1 MPVEFLPDEL
11 PGVELAVA
19 IAWGADPTSA
29 DPSAWTWSDITRDV
43 LFDDPISVTLGR
55 ADEAST
61 SQPAKC
67 SMRLDNTTGAYS
79 LGPKSPNY
87 PYVRRNTPVRVRVI
101 GFGGIVLTGGSD
113 SYADTPDDP
122 AFAVGDLDVRL
133 EIEPTSW
140 RPEEFMVLA
149 SKSDTGTNRSW
160 ALRLLRTGALE
171 VAWNTDGTS
180 ATRRVLASGQPV
192 PADSG
197 RLAVRCTLD
206 VDDGNGGHVA
216 TFYTAPTIDGP
227 WTELDRN
234 SDTGTTSIYTGT
246 APLTIGSIANGAR
259 EFSNESRFVGTVG
272 AFELRDGIDGELV
285 VDAEFDTA
293 DPYAAELVDDTGRPW
308 TLADGASL
316 FDDTVFFGYSTEFA
330 PVWNTRGNVATVTLA
345 ANGILRRLKQ
355 RQKAV
360 RSSLYRDFST
370 KSDVVAYW
378 PLEDGERAGR
388 FTSGRSNDD
397 TVLDP
402 VGEVEFAK
410 FTEFLGSAP
419 LPVVKAG
426 RIHGR
431 APYYTGADDQRFVTL
446 VAVPADGAHD
456 TDERLVFRVWTA
468 SGPVI
473 RWDVYVTPN
482 GALGVDGFDGLGQTV
497 FSSERAAFNVNGKLV
512 MLSLWLQ
519 QNGDDTFWQLSRFE
533 VGADSA
539 NVWDGTV
546 RTTFERITQIQL
558 GDRRGTDGIAYG
570 HVAIIN
576 DNVHEAIWDT
586 AKSSLVA
593 WAGETAT
600 DRIARLCREHDVPVT
615 IVGTSDVQMGPQGQD
630 TLLTLLR
637 ECETADQGVL
647 FDGVGPGLAYI
658 ARERRENV
666 EPAVVVD
673 VAAGELAPDFAPTDD
688 DQRNVNE
695 VTAKIPGGSSVTV
708 TDVDGPLG
716 TRAIGTYDADITVN
730 INAAARLR
738 DYAAWL
744 VHLGTVEGY
753 RYPTV
758 SADMRATPQH
768 AAAWLAVRPSSRVTL
783 ADPSA
788 VFDQLADE
796 DISLLVEGTEV
807 TLSPYEWR
815 VTAQCSPYDPWR
827 VIVLADD
834 KGEGAGEYVCRLDSV
849 NSALWGDFPAGATT
863 LDVAVGYGPSW
874 TTDPADFP
882 FDVAIGNV
890 RVTVTAIEGSGPV
903 QTFTVEPV
911 PQDLH
916 AYDPVRV
923 YRPPV
928 LGL

>member
-11 PGVELAVA
+11 PGAELAVA

-43 LFDDPISVTLGR
+43 LFDDPISITLGR

-67 SMRLDNTTGAYS
+67 SIQLDNTTGAYS

-101 GFGGIVLTGGSD
+101 GLGGIVLTGGSD

-122 AFAVGDLDVRL
+122 AMAVGDLDVRL

-160 ALRLLRTGALE
+160 AFRLLRSGALE

-234 SDTGTTSIYTGT
+234 SGTGTTSIYTGT
-246 APLTIGSIANGAR
+246 APLTVGSIANGAR
-259 EFSNESRFVGTVG
+259 EFSNEARFTGTVG
-272 AFELRDGIDGELV
+272 AFELRAGIDGELV

-308 TLADGASL
+308 TLAAGASL
-316 FDDTVFFGYSTEFA
+316 FDDTAFFGYSTEFA
-330 PVWNTRGNVATVTLA
+330 PVWNTRGNVATVNLA
-345 ANGILRRLKQ
+345 AHGILRRLGQ

-360 RSSLYRDFST
+360 RSSLFRDLST
-370 KSDVVAYW
+370 KDHVVAYW
-378 PLEDGERAGR
+378 PLEDEGRAGR
-388 FTSGRSNDD
+388 FTSGLSNDSSA
-397 TVLDP
+397 LDP
-402 VGEVEFAK
+402 TGEVEFAK
-410 FTEFLGSAP
+410 FAEFDGSAA
-419 LPVVKAG
+419 LPTVGAG
-426 RIHGR
+426 AIYGR
-431 APYYTGADDQRFVTL
+431 VPYYTGADNQRFLTL
-446 VAVPADGAHD
+446 VAVPEDGVHE
-456 TDERLVFRVWTA
+456 TRYLLRLRT
-468 SGPVI
+468 SSN
-473 RWDVYVTPN
+473 RWDVLVDQFGSMSIRIYDEYGDELYSS
-482 GALGVDGFDGLGQTV
+482 GAYTFEL
-497 FSSERAAFNVNGKLV
+497 NGKLAMV
-512 MLSLWLQ
+512 SLWLQ
-519 QNGDDTFWQLSRFE
+519 RNANGTYWQLSRFE
-533 VGADSA
+533 VGASRGSI
-539 NVWDGTV
+539 VEGTV
-546 RTTFERITQIQL
+546 PGTFDRFEQVQL
-558 GDRRGTDGIAYG
+558 GDRRGINGTAFG
-570 HVAIIN
+570 HVAIID
-576 DNVHEAIWDT
+576 DNVHETIWDT
-586 AKSSLVA
+586 VQNSLVA

-615 IVGTSDVQMGPQGQD
+615 IVGTSDIQMGPQGQD

-647 FDGVGPGLAYI
+647 YDGVGPGLAYI

-666 EPAVVVD
+666 DPAVVVD
-673 VAAGELAPDFAPTDD
+673 VAAGELAPDFEPTDD

-695 VTAKIPGGSSVTV
+695 VTAKQKGGSSVTV

-738 DYAAWL
+738 DYASWL

-753 RYPTV
+753 RYPSV
-758 SADMRATPQH
+758 SADLRSTPRR
-768 AAAWLAVRPSSRVTL
+768 AAAWLAVRPSTRVTL
-783 ADPSA
+783 ANPSA
-788 VFDQLADE
+788 VFAQLADE
-796 DISLLVEGTEV
+796 DISLLAEGTEL

-827 VIVLADD
+827 VAVLAEQ
-834 KGEGAGEYVCRLDSV
+834 GGGTNPYVAHLDTVDSV
-849 NSALWGDFPAGATT
+849 LAEPAEVGATT
-863 LDVAVGYGPSW
+863 LYVATNVGPAW
-874 TTDPADFP
+874 TTNPDDWPIPAT
-882 FDVAIGNV
+882 VAGIP
-890 RVTVTAIEGSGPV
+890 VTVTAVGPV
-903 QTFTVEPV
+903 TGTAPRVQEFTVEAIGYPLPAGAAV
-911 PQDLH
+911 NVH
-916 AYDPVRV
+916 N
-923 YRPPV
+923 PPTP
-928 LGL
+928 GL